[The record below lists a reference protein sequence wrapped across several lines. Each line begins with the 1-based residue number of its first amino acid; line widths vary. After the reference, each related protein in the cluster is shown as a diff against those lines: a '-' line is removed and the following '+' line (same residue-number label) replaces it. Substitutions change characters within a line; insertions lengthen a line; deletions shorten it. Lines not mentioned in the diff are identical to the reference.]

1 MSLVVGLFVG
11 GRGTRLGGVVKGN
24 LPGPSGERLVDR
36 LLEVC
41 ARAVPGSP
49 VVLVGDATA
58 HRDLGLPMLADEPP
72 GIGPIGGLSAL
83 LGHASTTGADAALAL
98 ACDLPFLEAPLVRR
112 LATEAPDA
120 WFVAPCEG
128 ELFHVLTARYS
139 KSALPAVRETIAAG
153 ERSLQRVVRRLGA
166 HASPLPVGAEE
177 LAELRDWD
185 DPADISFR

>member
-24 LPGPSGERLVDR
+24 LPGPSGERLLDR

-49 VVLVGDATA
+49 IVLVGDAAA
-58 HRDLGLPMLADEPP
+58 HGDLGLPVLADEPS
-72 GIGPIGGLSAL
+72 GIGPLGGLSAL
-83 LGHASTTGADAALAL
+83 LGHADVTGADAALAL
-98 ACDLPFLEAPLVRR
+98 ACDLPYLESPLVHRI
-112 LATEAPDA
+112 ATEAPDA
-120 WFVAPCEG
+120 WCVAPCEG

-153 ERSLQRVVRRLGA
+153 ERSLQRVVRRLGDRA
-166 HASPLPVGAEE
+166 VPLPVGPEE

-185 DPADISFR
+185 TPDDISFE